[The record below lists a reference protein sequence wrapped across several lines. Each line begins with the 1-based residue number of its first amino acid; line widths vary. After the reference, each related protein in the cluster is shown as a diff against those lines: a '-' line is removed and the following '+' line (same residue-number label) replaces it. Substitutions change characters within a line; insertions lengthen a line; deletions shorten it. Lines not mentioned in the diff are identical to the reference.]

1 MNVLVAGVGNIFL
14 GDDGFGTE
22 VARRL
27 TAEPLPPGTKVVD
40 FGIRGVHL
48 AYELLDGYDVLVLID
63 AASHGMAPGTVSL
76 IEPDLMTLPNSPATA
91 GLVDAHGMEPTSVFS
106 LLRTLEEAPARTLVV
121 ACEPADTGEGI
132 GLSEPVAAA
141 VDPAVVMIR
150 ELLTEQLDLEI
161 AKEH

>member
-1 MNVLVAGVGNIFL
+1 
-14 GDDGFGTE
+14 
-22 VARRL
+22 
-27 TAEPLPPGTKVVD
+27 
-40 FGIRGVHL
+40 
-48 AYELLDGYDVLVLID
+48 
-63 AASHGMAPGTVSL
+63 
-76 IEPDLMTLPNSPATA
+76 
-91 GLVDAHGMEPTSVFS
+91 VFS